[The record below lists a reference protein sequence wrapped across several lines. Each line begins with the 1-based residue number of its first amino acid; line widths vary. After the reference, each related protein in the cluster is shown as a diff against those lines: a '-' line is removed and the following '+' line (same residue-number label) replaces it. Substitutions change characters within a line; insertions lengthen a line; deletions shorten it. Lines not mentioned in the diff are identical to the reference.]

1 MIGRGI
7 PQHMDDTSKIVIADQ
22 RRARRRQGG
31 DGAEKVE
38 LGAMNMFTQKVS
50 GVVGPAYIGT
60 FLLGAIS
67 GLAHVPP
74 PRARR
79 STKLLISNYVDNVS
93 KNASRYA
100 NNTGAAIFL
109 FLMTGK
115 FINFVFLEEFEDFG
129 ANETAKTAIFGAATG
144 ALYKSTRGRRPMML
158 GAFLGATIGSVYTHA
173 FQKGW
178 LTVPV

>member
-1 MIGRGI
+1 MNYGSAI
-7 PQHMDDTSKIVIADQ
+7 PSHMDDREKIVISDGKG
-22 RRARRRQGG
+22 RRSRGQ
-31 DGAEKVE
+31 GAEKVE

-60 FLLGAIS
+60 FFLGAAS

-79 STKLLISNYVDNVS
+79 STKLLLSNYLDNVS

-100 NNTGAAIFL
+100 NNTGACVFL

-115 FINFVFLEEFEDFG
+115 FINFMFMEEFEDFG
-129 ANETAKTAIFGAATG
+129 ANETVKTAIFGAATG
-144 ALYKSTRGRRPMML
+144 ALYKCTRGRRPMVL
-158 GAFLGATIGSVYTHA
+158 GAFLGATVGSAYSHA
-173 FQKGW
+173 FHKGW